1 MFADKKHSS
10 VFLPPLYFYFWV
22 FLIFNTT
29 ESHWGVCTIVNFVIS
44 ISFNILKSP
53 WATASHGVFLLFTVL
68 HSDEELQWYF
78 QTLPA
83 PYWGSQGHSQH
94 LPLVHCT
101 RWLSAE
107 SNIVD
112 LAFWFSHAQ
121 TRVRAG
127 THSYTDT
134 HAEWEIIGSWLQQT
148 DWVLASQ
155 TQTCLSVTRL
165 EKIWLVGAHHRA
177 RNDGSEGG
185 LVFKT
190 HKLLFLSVW
199 GHVVR
204 FCEVPRWCNVC
215 LPLPYPTLCLT
226 LT

>member
-1 MFADKKHSS
+1 MAFSYYSPCCTVMRSCSD
-10 VFLPPLYFYFWV
+10 
-22 FLIFNTT
+22 IFRHCLLLTGVVKVILNTCLWST
-29 ESHWGVCTIVNFVIS
+29 APDDCQLSPTLS
-44 ISFNILKSP
+44 IWPFDSRTHRR
-53 WATASHGVFLLFTVL
+53 A
-68 HSDEELQWYF
+68 
-78 QTLPA
+78 
-83 PYWGSQGHSQH
+83 
-94 LPLVHCT
+94 C
-101 RWLSAE
+101 
-107 SNIVD
+107 
-112 LAFWFSHAQ
+112 
-121 TRVRAG
+121 VRAG
-127 THSYTDT
+127 THSYTNT

-190 HKLLFLSVW
+190 HKLLFLSLW
-199 GHVVR
+199 GHAVR
-204 FCEVPRWCNVC
+204 FCEVPHWCYVC